1 MTVDTES
8 LLCQDRG
15 GCLKIF
21 DLQRG
26 GYVIRDEVQTNHTG
40 FTRAIRINE
49 NQLAAPSDN
58 SDILFFD
65 LREKPLKAVSQKLSF
80 NEEKCRMLMTMTAF
94 NFSGDTTYILA
105 GYESGH
111 LVLWDIKESKILHS
125 IKYEFCL
132 SNIDYDVS
140 TNRGV
145 ASTPMIQ
152 KIHIF
157 GIDKAKMEIYQRDTD
172 DIDLQLKETQKAN
185 GISALKIRTDKKC
198 LVAGSCEGVVNIFSW
213 KSLRKLA
220 TLRDHR
226 SEITDIAFSNG
237 PIDNFKSNISAISS
251 IDGSV
256 SLWDI
261 YYK

>member
-1 MTVDTES
+1 M
-8 LLCQDRG
+8 CQDRS
-15 GCLKIF
+15 GCVKVF

-26 GYVIRDEVQTNHTG
+26 GYVIREEVQTNHTG
-40 FTRAIRINE
+40 FARAIRINE
-49 NQLAAPSDN
+49 HQLAAPSET
-58 SDILFFD
+58 SEIALFD
-65 LREKPLKAVSQKLSF
+65 LREKPLNSTQKLMFS
-80 NEEKCRMLMTMTAF
+80 EEKCGMLMTMTAF
-94 NFSGDTTYILA
+94 NLTNDTNYLLA

-111 LVLWDIKESKILHS
+111 LALWDLKESKVVHS
-125 IKYEFCL
+125 IKYEFSL
-132 SNIDYDVS
+132 SNLDYDAS

-145 ASTPMIQ
+145 ASNAMEH

-157 GIDKAKMEIYQRDTD
+157 GIDKAKLEIFEKDSD
-172 DIDLQLKETQKAN
+172 DIDLQLKQTQKAN

-198 LVAGSCEGVVNIFSW
+198 LVGGTCEGVVNIFSW

-226 SEITDIAFSNG
+226 GEITDIAFSNS

>member
-1 MTVDTES
+1 M
-8 LLCQDRG
+8 
-15 GCLKIF
+15 KIF

-49 NQLAAPSDN
+49 NQLAAPSEN
-58 SDILFFD
+58 SEILLFD
-65 LREKPLKAVSQKLSF
+65 LREKPLKSSLKLSF
-80 NEEKCRMLMTMTAF
+80 NERGMLMSMSAF
-94 NFSGDTTYILA
+94 NLSTDTTYLLA

-111 LVLWDIKESKILHS
+111 LVLWDLKESKVLHS
-125 IKYEFCL
+125 IKYEFCVTNL
-132 SNIDYDVS
+132 DYDAS

-145 ASTPMIQ
+145 ISSPTVQ
-152 KIHIF
+152 KVYIF
-157 GIDKAKMEIYQRDTD
+157 GIDKAKLEIFQKDSDT
-172 DIDLQLKETQKAN
+172 IDLQLKASQKAN
-185 GISALKIRTDKKC
+185 GISALKIRTYKKC
-198 LVAGSCEGVVNIFSW
+198 LVAGSCEGVVSIFSW

-226 SEITDIAFSNG
+226 AEITDIAFSNG

-251 IDGSV
+251 IDGTV

>member
-1 MTVDTES
+1 
-8 LLCQDRG
+8 
-15 GCLKIF
+15 LKVF

-49 NQLAAPSDN
+49 NQLAAPSET
-58 SDILFFD
+58 SEILFFD
-65 LREKPLKAVSQKLSF
+65 LREKPLKASQKLSF
-80 NEEKCRMLMTMTAF
+80 TEEKCGMLMSMTAF
-94 NFSGDTTYILA
+94 NFSTDTTYLLA

-111 LVLWDIKESKILHS
+111 LVLWDLKESKALHS
-125 IKYEFCL
+125 IKYEFSL
-132 SNIDYDVS
+132 SNLDYDAS

-145 ASTPMIQ
+145 ASTPMIH
-152 KIHIF
+152 KIHVF
-157 GIDKAKMEIYQRDTD
+157 GIDRAKLEIYQKDSD

-198 LVAGSCEGVVNIFSW
+198 LVAGTCDGIVNIFSW

-226 SEITDIAFSNG
+226 GEITDIAFSNG
-237 PIDNFKSNISAISS
+237 PIDNFKSNIMAFSS
-251 IDGSV
+251 IDGGV